1 MNHFT
6 TSRLPAWV
14 GLLVIALFVVGCVKP
29 VPTEELPPTITPA
42 PTLEIPVVLPTAPP
56 PTVDPLQPTEP
67 TPEGG
72 IPPVTEE
79 ATPAPQPPTTS
90 DGQTI
95 HVVAPGDTLFGI
107 SQRYGVP
114 MDQIMA
120 ANGITDPNNLV
131 VGTQL
136 VIPAPGS
143 VAPPPPTG
151 TEQVYTVKAGDNLF
165 RIGLNYGCTVDQLS
179 AYNGIPY
186 PYTIFVGQQIRIPP
200 DC

>member
-1 MNHFT
+1 MNCLT
-6 TSRLPAWV
+6 TYRKIAW
-14 GLLVIALFVVGCVKP
+14 GGFLVLAFFLVGCVKP

-42 PTLEIPVVLPTAPP
+42 PTIEIPQVLPTAPL
-56 PTVDPLQPTEP
+56 PTVDPLQPVEP
-67 TPEGG
+67 TPDPGAPPVIEATAEP
-72 IPPVTEE
+72 IPP
-79 ATPAPQPPTTS
+79 ATGG
-90 DGQTI
+90 GQTV
-95 HVVAPGDTLFGI
+95 HVVASGDTLFNI

-151 TEQVYTVKAGDNLF
+151 MEQVYTVRAGDNLF

-179 AYNGIPY
+179 AYNNIPY
-186 PYTIFVGQQIRIPP
+186 PYTIFVGDQIRIPP

>member
-1 MNHFT
+1 MNYLT
-6 TSRLPAWV
+6 TYRKMAW
-14 GLLVIALFVVGCVKP
+14 GGFLVLAFFLVGCVKP
-29 VPTEELPPTITPA
+29 VPTDELPPTSTPA
-42 PTLEIPVVLPTAPP
+42 PTISFPEVLPTAPQ
-56 PTVDPLQPTEP
+56 PTVDPLQPT
-67 TPEGG
+67 PESET
-72 IPPVTEE
+72 PPVVEE
-79 ATPAPQPPTTS
+79 ATAVPAPPPTT
-90 DGQTI
+90 GEQTV
-95 HVVAPGDTLFGI
+95 HVVAPGDTLFSI

-120 ANGITDPNNLV
+120 ANGITDPNNLA

-143 VAPPPPTG
+143 VAPPPATG

-179 AYNGIPY
+179 AYNNIPY
-186 PYTIFVGQQIRIPP
+186 PYTIFVGDQIRIPP